1 MVTCI
6 LLYTPLVYGS
16 APPNSCPAT
25 CPIQRL
31 SKRSGENSRKAM
43 RHPACPVVFSAQ
55 ERPHLFR
62 ECMPGCHFH
71 QRIIEGAE
79 HTLTTPICSMQN
91 PVSKEMPWVCP
102 GLSKN
107 FVQLFLLLGLM
118 RIHSSMHGVTRL
130 IRISSRPLGVS
141 GGLTTLAVLSQL
153 IFTNEFPESLRVQ
166 CGYLSRRRA
175 SHIG

>member
-1 MVTCI
+1 MVQLHQI
-6 LLYTPLVYGS
+6 VALQLAQFKGFQKEVERIAG
-16 APPNSCPAT
+16 
-25 CPIQRL
+25 
-31 SKRSGENSRKAM
+31 KRM
-43 RHPACPVVFSAQ
+43 RHPACPVVFSTQ

-118 RIHSSMHGVTRL
+118 RIHSSMHGVTGL

-153 IFTNEFPESLRVQ
+153 IFTNEFSESLRVQ